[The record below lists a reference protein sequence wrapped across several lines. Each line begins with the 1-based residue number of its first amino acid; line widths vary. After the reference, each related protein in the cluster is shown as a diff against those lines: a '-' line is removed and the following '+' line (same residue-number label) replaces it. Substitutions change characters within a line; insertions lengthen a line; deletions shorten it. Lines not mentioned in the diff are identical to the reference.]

1 MTPDEEIL
9 QLLRDWAPEIVRLL
23 DQAGYFDLPRDSTKR
38 EMIAQIGLN
47 PGGRV
52 YRQVLQASGAK
63 NQAISRIV
71 LDEYSLREFNAA
83 GVWTSTRD
91 AVYCTAVMAVGDKIR
106 LNGTDYTILKV
117 EDNPGLDGSSEFY
130 TYLVA

>member
-1 MTPDEEIL
+1 M
-9 QLLRDWAPEIVRLL
+9 
-23 DQAGYFDLPRDSTKR
+23 
-38 EMIAQIGLN
+38 
-47 PGGRV
+47 
-52 YRQVLQASGAK
+52 
-63 NQAISRIV
+63 
-71 LDEYSLREFNAA
+71 
-83 GVWTSTRD
+83 WTSTRD